1 VLAAGVDVEISAEIF
16 LSLMSHVLLFYCCV
30 RCVLVEEDF
39 AGDDPK
45 EAFTAKYCSNLVKN
59 AYPTAPIPTECQK
72 YPDVV
77 MSLQRRESQKHDQT
91 VAFAGMSPGEK
102 ASAMAAR
109 DKGRL
114 SQAQIKR
121 RLTSPTSKHNSWWA

>member
-1 VLAAGVDVEISAEIF
+1 VF
-16 LSLMSHVLLFYCCV
+16 
-30 RCVLVEEDF
+30 VEEDF
-39 AGDDPK
+39 AGPDLK
-45 EAFTAKYCSNLVKN
+45 EAFTEKHCIKLVKH
-59 AYPTAPIPTECQK
+59 AYPTSPLPMECQK
-72 YPDVV
+72 YPEVA
-77 MSLQRRESQKHDQT
+77 MSLQRRESQKHDQS

-102 ASAMAAR
+102 EAAMAAR